1 MLEFL
6 PKRGQNSRNWQYQ
19 SHLTSELN
27 DPLTTLICSISVSTR
42 ADSGNI
48 DDLSLWNHLPP
59 SLQTKSPTDI
69 DEIHRVTPI
78 KILRD
83 LSKSLLRIHQY
94 GITKEAFQ
102 RKKIHNRGVQ
112 SSRPHYFLYQP
123 LYYFHFSSEKTKWL
137 MVEVCPWQ

>member
-1 MLEFL
+1 M
-6 PKRGQNSRNWQYQ
+6 N
-19 SHLTSELN
+19 
-27 DPLTTLICSISVSTR
+27 TR

-83 LSKSLLRIHQY
+83 LSKSLLRIHQC
-94 GITKEAFQ
+94 GVTKEVFQ
-102 RKKIHNRGVQ
+102 RKKSTIEECKAQDVIISCTSPCITSILAVRKPND
-112 SSRPHYFLYQP
+112 
-123 LYYFHFSSEKTKWL
+123 
-137 MVEVCPWQ
+137 

>member
-1 MLEFL
+1 MTPF
-6 PKRGQNSRNWQYQ
+6 
-19 SHLTSELN
+19 
-27 DPLTTLICSISVSTR
+27 ICSISESTR

-94 GITKEAFQ
+94 GISKEAFQ
-102 RKKIHNRGVQ
+102 RRKSTIEECKAQGLIISCTSPCITSILAIRKPND
-112 SSRPHYFLYQP
+112 
-123 LYYFHFSSEKTKWL
+123 
-137 MVEVCPWQ
+137 

>member
-1 MLEFL
+1 MTPF
-6 PKRGQNSRNWQYQ
+6 
-19 SHLTSELN
+19 
-27 DPLTTLICSISVSTR
+27 ICSISESTR

-83 LSKSLLRIHQY
+83 VSKSLLRIHQY
-94 GITKEAFQ
+94 GISKEAFQ
-102 RKKIHNRGVQ
+102 RRKSTIEECKAQGLIISYTSPCITSILAIRKPND
-112 SSRPHYFLYQP
+112 
-123 LYYFHFSSEKTKWL
+123 
-137 MVEVCPWQ
+137 